1 MRNRIAAAVTLVLAI
16 AAPAYAQSSSEL
28 TQDDVNRALAQ
39 RTAAAN
45 SLNDVAARFE
55 VAVADE
61 GIARER
67 IAELARSVAALELDI
82 ADKEIEVLELVR
94 NRYMSGGSAGTERLF
109 AAKTFTD
116 LPVQGEYFH
125 VMSEMDLATLRGLE
139 VAEDLHRNQQALL
152 EGTLVEQ
159 VLLVE
164 DITRLRDQILS
175 ILEDADADYN
185 AVAIAFQVQEDRK
198 RIEEEA
204 RIKREAE
211 AAAAAAAAAAVAA
224 TSTTTTLGSVTTTTT
239 RPPVTTTTTRPPVTT
254 ATTVPSTTTTTSP
267 PTPPIPPPIV
277 TDGKACPVN
286 AVTAFSDS
294 WGAPRSGGRTHEGVD
309 MMAVRNAPL
318 AAIESGIITRTSNS
332 SLGGRSI
339 YLTGDSGSN
348 YYYTHLESFAS
359 GVKSGLRVTVGDTI
373 GYNGSS
379 GNAPDYLPHL
389 HFQYAPSGSDWINPY
404 PLVKELC
411 G

>member
-1 MRNRIAAAVTLVLAI
+1 MRNRIAAAVALVLAI

-28 TQDDVNRALAQ
+28 TQDDVDRALAQ

-45 SLNDVAARFE
+45 SLNSATARFE

-61 GIARER
+61 GLARER
-67 IAELARSVAALELDI
+67 IAKLARSVAALELDI
-82 ADKEIEVLELVR
+82 ADKEVEVLELVR

-116 LPVQGEYFH
+116 LPVQGEYFA
-125 VMSEMDLATLRGLE
+125 VMIETDLATLRGLE
-139 VAEDLHRNQQALL
+139 VAEELHRDQQALL
-152 EGTLVEQ
+152 EETLGEQ

-164 DITRLRDQILS
+164 DITRLRDDILS
-175 ILEDADADYN
+175 TLEDADAGYN
-185 AVAIAFQVQEDRK
+185 AVAIAFQAQVERNS
-198 RIEEEA
+198 IAEEA
-204 RIKREAE
+204 RLKREAE
-211 AAAAAAAAAAVAA
+211 AAAAAVAAAAA
-224 TSTTTTLGSVTTTTT
+224 TSTTTTLGSVTTTT
-239 RPPVTTTTTRPPVTT
+239 
-254 ATTVPSTTTTTSP
+254 SP
-267 PTPPIPPPIV
+267 PTPPVPPPIV
-277 TDGKACPVN
+277 TDGKTCPVN
-286 AVTAFSDS
+286 AATSFSDT
-294 WGAPRSGGRTHEGVD
+294 WGAPRSGGRTHKGAD

-332 SLGGRSI
+332 SLGGISI
-339 YLTGDSGSN
+339 YMTGDSGSN
-348 YYYTHLESFAS
+348 YYYAHLESLAS

-379 GNAPDYLPHL
+379 GNAPDYLPHV
-389 HFQYAPSGSDWINPY
+389 HFQYAPQGSGWVNPY

>member
-1 MRNRIAAAVTLVLAI
+1 MRNRIAAAVALVLAI

-28 TQDDVNRALAQ
+28 TQDDVDRALAQ

-45 SLNDVAARFE
+45 SLNSATARFE

-61 GIARER
+61 GLARER
-67 IAELARSVAALELDI
+67 IAKLARSVAALELDI
-82 ADKEIEVLELVR
+82 ADKEVEVLELVR

-116 LPVQGEYFH
+116 LPVQGEYFA
-125 VMSEMDLATLRGLE
+125 VMIETDLATLRGLE
-139 VAEDLHRNQQALL
+139 VAEELHRDQQALL
-152 EGTLVEQ
+152 EETLGEQ

-164 DITRLRDQILS
+164 DITRLRDDILS
-175 ILEDADADYN
+175 TLEDADAGYN
-185 AVAIAFQVQEDRK
+185 AVAIAFQAQVERK
-198 RIEEEA
+198 RIAEEA
-204 RIKREAE
+204 RLKREAE
-211 AAAAAAAAAAVAA
+211 AAAAAVAAAAAAA

-239 RPPVTTTTTRPPVTT
+239 RPPTTTTTT
-254 ATTVPSTTTTTSP
+254 APNTTTTTSP
-267 PTPPIPPPIV
+267 PTPPVPPPIV
-277 TDGKACPVN
+277 TDGKTCPVN
-286 AVTAFSDS
+286 AATSFSDT
-294 WGAPRSGGRTHEGVD
+294 WGAPRPGGRTHKGAD

-332 SLGGRSI
+332 SLGGISI
-339 YLTGDSGSN
+339 YMTGDSGSN
-348 YYYTHLESFAS
+348 YYYAHLESLAS

-379 GNAPDYLPHL
+379 GNAPDYLPHV
-389 HFQYAPSGSDWINPY
+389 HFQYAPQGSGWVNPY